1 MAWDIEFDQKLFIQK
16 VKALENRDNVEESD
30 FVLEA
35 LFESLLFASDETRM
49 LWDKYF
55 QLLRG
60 KINAR
65 RLAFVA
71 GYDKSY

>member
-1 MAWDIEFDQKLFIQK
+1 MAWDIGFDQKLFIQK
-16 VKALENRDNVEESD
+16 VRELENISDNEVED
-30 FVLEA
+30 PVLEA
-35 LFESLLFASDETRM
+35 LFESLAFSSDETRM

-65 RLAFVA
+65 RLVFVA
-71 GYDKSY
+71 GYEE

>member
-1 MAWDIEFDQKLFIQK
+1 MAWDIGFDQKLFIQK
-16 VKALENRDNVEESD
+16 VRQLENTDDIEVED
-30 FVLEA
+30 PVLEA
-35 LFESLLFASDETRM
+35 LFESLAFASDETRI
-49 LWDKYF
+49 LRDKYF

-71 GYDKSY
+71 GYEE

>member
-1 MAWDIEFDQKLFIQK
+1 LAWDIGFDQKLFIQK
-16 VKALENRDNVEESD
+16 VKALENISDNEVED
-30 FVLEA
+30 PVLEA
-35 LFESLLFASDETRM
+35 LFESLAFSSYETRI

-71 GYDKSY
+71 GYEE

>member
-1 MAWDIEFDQKLFIQK
+1 MAWDIGFDQKLFIQK
-16 VKALENRDNVEESD
+16 MRQLENTDDIEVED
-30 FVLEA
+30 PVLEA
-35 LFESLLFASDETRM
+35 LFESLMFASDETRI
-49 LWDKYF
+49 LRDKYF

-71 GYDKSY
+71 GYEE

>member
-1 MAWDIEFDQKLFIQK
+1 LAWDIGFDQKLFIQK
-16 VKALENRDNVEESD
+16 VKALEDISDNEVED
-30 FVLEA
+30 PVLEA
-35 LFESLLFASDETRM
+35 LFESLAFSSYETRI

-71 GYDKSY
+71 GYEE

>member
-16 VKALENRDNVEESD
+16 VRQLENTDDIEVED
-30 FVLEA
+30 PILEA
-35 LFESLLFASDETRM
+35 LFESLEFASNETRI

-71 GYDKSY
+71 GYEE

>member
-1 MAWDIEFDQKLFIQK
+1 MAWDIGFDQKLFIQK
-16 VKALENRDNVEESD
+16 VKALEDISDNEVED
-30 FVLEA
+30 PVLEA
-35 LFESLLFASDETRM
+35 LFESLMFASDETRI
-49 LWDKYF
+49 LRDKYF

-71 GYDKSY
+71 GYEE

>member
-1 MAWDIEFDQKLFIQK
+1 MAWDIGFDQKLFIQK
-16 VKALENRDNVEESD
+16 VKALEDISDNEVED
-30 FVLEA
+30 PVLEA
-35 LFESLLFASDETRM
+35 LFESLAFSSYETRI

-71 GYDKSY
+71 GYEE

>member
-1 MAWDIEFDQKLFIQK
+1 MAWDIGFDQKLFIQK
-16 VKALENRDNVEESD
+16 VRQLENTDDIEVED
-30 FVLEA
+30 PVLEA
-35 LFESLLFASDETRM
+35 LFESLMFASDETRI
-49 LWDKYF
+49 LRDKYF

-71 GYDKSY
+71 GYEE

>member
-1 MAWDIEFDQKLFIQK
+1 MAWDIGFDQKLFIQK
-16 VKALENRDNVEESD
+16 VRQLENTDDIEVED
-30 FVLEA
+30 PVLEA
-35 LFESLLFASDETRM
+35 LFESLMFASDETRT

-71 GYDKSY
+71 GYEE